1 MREEFDCGKDVILSE
16 EYNPHDVAALLKEF
30 FRDLPDPVLT
40 KDLYSAFVAT
50 RSKLY
55 ALSAYS
61 LNNIV
66 TNKLHGVEACMT
78 HL

>member
-16 EYNPHDVAALLKEF
+16 DYNPHDVAALLKEF

-50 RSKLY
+50 RSKQ
-55 ALSAYS
+55 YS
-61 LNNIV
+61 KYIFSCPCCYIPRV
-66 TNKLHGVEACMT
+66 
-78 HL
+78 